1 MNKKLFYW
9 IAILALVFAVFFL
22 LKKKQDTV
30 KEEQA
35 NILLEKIQNVEKLIV
50 VEGTFAEV
58 YTHKQ
63 SSKIFFDLYP
73 VEKKVIVIVKA
84 KASVG
89 YDLTKVDY
97 EIDKDHKKIII
108 HKIPEEEIIIE
119 PDIQYYDI
127 DDSQFYRL
135 NEKDFTEVNK
145 RAKEL
150 ILNQVKASVLPMQA
164 KERLQVVLENII
176 LEGKKID
183 WEVVID

>member
-1 MNKKLFYW
+1 MKNKLF
-9 IAILALVFAVFFL
+9 AILIILTTIIFIVFFIN
-22 LKKKQDTV
+22 KRDKNI

-35 NILLEKIQNVEKLIV
+35 EILLEKIQNVEKLIV

-97 EIDKDHKKIII
+97 KLDEEHKKIII
-108 HKIPEEEIIIE
+108 RKIPEEEIIIE
-119 PDIQYYDI
+119 PEIQYYDM

-150 ILNQVKASVLPMQA
+150 ILNQVKASVLPVQA
-164 KERLQVVLENII
+164 KERLQLTLEKII
-176 LEGKKID
+176 LEGKNLE
-183 WEVVID
+183 WEVIVD